1 MKIRDKLLLAF
12 IVIILAIGMA
22 GYVEQRHIRKV
33 TTTFKQL
40 ESRKIPSLT
49 TLLEITAVTRRAS
62 IKAMEYASRGHIK
75 DREKAL
81 EALAELDQELQRF
94 IALNPDDTA
103 AAKKLVASKEYF
115 ATLLHNYLKMAEG
128 PAIENVFRLE
138 EALHKSRSILIR
150 HLDSTMQQASGQVLY
165 SLLLAKSE
173 ARKLSLKLIEY
184 ALRGNAA
191 DRDEALKAVDELQT
205 ILQEPVTA
213 DTRHPPFSKQLQQ
226 EVQDYLT
233 SARHYLQQIS
243 LRRYAVRQIYA
254 SEDKLHAA
262 RRALIHT
269 LYPMINSQYEALAN
283 AASATSSQMER
294 AGRLLVYGVGLA
306 AVVAILAGLILARSL
321 STPLTRLATLMDR
334 FGRGESISPDE
345 IPTRGSLEQR
355 QLGQAIAGM
364 IKEREMLSSSLKQ
377 QILALRKAERKL
389 AEAQRIAQI
398 GNWELDLQANELW
411 WSDEIFRIFEIDQK
425 RFSATYEGFLNAI
438 HPDDREKVNSAYTE
452 SLKTREPYDIVHR
465 LKMSD
470 GRIKYVH
477 ERCESEFD
485 KKGRALRSAGTVQD
499 ITAHYRTRQ
508 ALEESEKRLTLL
520 LNTLP
525 HGIQE
530 NDTEGRITY
539 SNLAQHRILGY
550 EPGELVGRYIWDF
563 QTDEKHKQELREYL
577 AYLIDK
583 QPTPESYITHNRNK
597 DGRELVLEVTWDYQR
612 DAAGNI
618 TGFISIISEITA
630 RAEAERALKT
640 SEARLKEAQ
649 TLAHLGN
656 WDLNLKTGKA
666 SWSEEE
672 YRLLGYEPGEVEAC
686 AEQFMNAVHP
696 EDREKVQAE
705 MQRSMQP
712 GEKKPYHI
720 QHRVLLSNGSVR
732 VVEERGQVTFDA
744 QGNPQHMFG
753 TTQDIT
759 KRVQYE
765 KELALYQEHLE
776 QLVEERTTTVRQQ
789 AQIIDQTHDAVVT
802 TDLDGYITSWN
813 GGAEQLFTIPE
824 NKAKGQHIS
833 IVYPE
838 KQKKTLENDIIVPLK
853 KKGTHEIEVTLK
865 KADGTEF
872 PVHLSLSLL
881 YDDEGKPVGMAGY
894 SIDISELKKRE
905 AELQQMAEQLLA
917 SNRELEA
924 FSYSVSHDLRAPLR
938 AIDGFS
944 LALLEDYGNQLD
956 DTAHDYLNRVRNGAQ
971 RLGILIDEI
980 LQLSRVNRS
989 ELVLE
994 NVDLAEL
1001 ARSVFEEI
1009 REGDTERQVEFVLED
1024 DLQVQGD
1031 ARLLRLMLENLIG
1044 NAWKFTARE
1053 EKARISFG
1061 RMREDPE
1068 ILYIQDNG
1076 VGFNMNHAGKLFGA
1090 FQRLHRLTDFPGTG
1104 VGLATVQ
1111 RIIHRH
1117 GGKIWANAEEGVGAT
1132 FYFTLSKAGQ
1142 IPIQ

>member
-12 IVIILAIGMA
+12 IAIILAIGMA
-22 GYVEQRHIRKV
+22 GYIEQRHIGKV
-33 TTTFKQL
+33 SASFKQL
-40 ESRKIPSLT
+40 ETRKTPSLT
-49 TLLEITAVTRRAS
+49 TLLEITAITRRAS
-62 IKAMEYASRGHIK
+62 FKAMEYANRGHTDDK
-75 DREKAL
+75 EKAL
-81 EALAELDQELQRF
+81 EALAELNLELQRF
-94 IALNPDDTA
+94 VTLNPEDTA
-103 AAKKLVASKEYF
+103 AVEQLRGKQEHFAK
-115 ATLLHNYLKMAEG
+115 LLNSYLQMAEG
-128 PAIENVFRLE
+128 PAMEKVFALE
-138 EALHKSRSILIR
+138 EALHKSRSTLIEN
-150 HLDSTMQQASGQVLY
+150 LDSAMQQASGQARFG
-165 SLLLAKSE
+165 LLLAKSE
-173 ARKLSLKLIEY
+173 ARKLSVKLIEY
-184 ALRGNAA
+184 ALRGNAT
-191 DRDEALKAVDELQT
+191 DRDEALKALDELQAIGQHPVNT
-205 ILQEPVTA
+205 DTDNPVFSRHLQDEM
-213 DTRHPPFSKQLQQ
+213 
-226 EVQDYLT
+226 EDYLT

-243 LRRYAVRQIYA
+243 LRRHAVKQIYA
-254 SEDKLHAA
+254 SEDELHTA

-269 LYPMINSQYEALAN
+269 LYPMINSQYEALEN
-283 AASATSSQMER
+283 AATTTSSQMER
-294 AGRLLVYGVGLA
+294 AGRLLVYAIGLA
-306 AVVAILAGLILARSL
+306 AVIAILAGLILARSL
-321 STPLTRLATLMDR
+321 SIPLTRLATLMDR
-334 FGRGESISPDE
+334 FGKGESISPDE

-364 IKEREMLSSSLKQ
+364 IKERETLSSSLKQ

-411 WSDEIFRIFEIDQK
+411 WSDEIFRIFEIDQE

-438 HPDDREKVNSAYTE
+438 HPDDREMVNRAYTE
-452 SLKTREPYDIVHR
+452 SLKTHEPYDIVHR

-485 KKGRALRSAGTVQD
+485 SSGKALRSAGTVQD
-499 ITAHYRTRQ
+499 ITTHYQTRQ

-530 NDTEGRITY
+530 NDITGRITY
-539 SNLAQHRILGY
+539 SNLAQHQILGY

-563 QTDEKHKQELREYL
+563 QMDEKHKQELRDYL
-577 AYLIDK
+577 VYLLDK
-583 QPTPESYITHNRNK
+583 QPEPESYVTHNRSR

-630 RAEAERALKT
+630 RAEAERALQA

-649 TLAHLGN
+649 TLARLGN
-656 WDLNLKTGKA
+656 WDLDLKTGKA
-666 SWSEEE
+666 VWSEEE
-672 YRLLGYEPGEVEAC
+672 FRLLGYEPGSVEAS

-696 EDREKVQAE
+696 EDRDKVRAE
-705 MQRSMQP
+705 MQRSMSP
-712 GEKKPYHI
+712 GEKTPYHI
-720 QHRVLLSNGSVR
+720 QHRVVLSDGAVR
-732 VVEERGQVTFDA
+732 VVEERGQIMFDA
-744 QGNPQHMFG
+744 EGNPLRMFG
-753 TTQDIT
+753 TTQDVT
-759 KRVQYE
+759 ERVQYE
-765 KELALYQEHLE
+765 KELALYREHLE
-776 QLVEERTTTVRQQ
+776 QLVEERTTIVKQQ

-824 NKAKGQHIS
+824 KAARGQHIS

-838 KQKKTLENDIIVPLK
+838 RKRKLLESDIIAPLK
-853 KKGTHEIEVTLK
+853 AKGTHEIELILK
-865 KADGTEF
+865 KSDGTEF

-881 YDDEGKPVGMAGY
+881 YDEKGKPVGMAGY

-905 AELQQMAEQLLA
+905 VELQQMAEQLLA

-956 DTAHDYLNRVRNGAQ
+956 DTAHDYLNRVRNAAQ
-971 RLGILIDEI
+971 RLGVLIDEI

-989 ELVLE
+989 ELVLD
-994 NVDLAEL
+994 NVNLAEL
-1001 ARSVFEEI
+1001 ARTVFDEL
-1009 REGDTERQVEFVLED
+1009 REGDPVRQVEFSLEEN
-1024 DLQVQGD
+1024 LQVQGD

-1044 NAWKFTARE
+1044 NAWKFTARK
-1053 EKARISFG
+1053 EKAHISFG
-1061 RMREDPE
+1061 RMPDDPE
-1068 ILYIQDNG
+1068 VFYIRDDG
-1076 VGFNMNHAGKLFGA
+1076 VGFNMHHAGKLFGA
-1090 FQRLHRLTDFPGTG
+1090 FQRLHRQTEYPGTG

-1117 GGKIWANAEEGVGAT
+1117 GGKIWADAEEGAGAT
-1132 FYFTLSKAGQ
+1132 FYFTLSKKGQ